1 MQNEIVARTGS
12 GEQPDRP
19 GPFRVIQRALAAIHG
34 RIGELSGRL
43 ESFDS
48 SRRGWFSRLDR
59 VEAQI
64 RHLNKRIIDE
74 APVMKLRLK
83 DTDHDS

>member
-1 MQNEIVARTGS
+1 MQNEIVSRTGS

-19 GPFRVIQRALAAIHG
+19 GPFRVIQRALVAIHT
-34 RIGELSGRL
+34 RLSELSGRL

-74 APVMKLRLK
+74 APVMKIQLK